1 MLRRSLEATANHPGS
16 PAWKGFDETFRA
28 EHADPDLDRIEGTVA
43 RLEAWL
49 VESVDA
55 RRHSPVSKLPAKL
68 FGLLQ
73 VGLWRTLEL
82 TGAAIREMN
91 RNNIIASHT
100 LVRAVLETTCL
111 LFDAV
116 RLAQKSVDENEVAS
130 LNDVDKYLMDVL
142 VGFKSTGQGFSEEY
156 VARNVLTIIQRLTR
170 ELEIELMWFYE
181 GLSERAH
188 PNYLGMLGMY
198 QTSPPAGEFLVQFG
212 RPTGDRLQASMN
224 MAIGGLAIAVEMM
237 QVAMGQHDA
246 IRHAFAA
253 IAERDIYEKGYWP
266 ADVPYPVPR

>member
-1 MLRRSLEATANHPGS
+1 ME
-16 PAWKGFDETFRA
+16 GFDETFRA
-28 EHADPDLDRIEGTVA
+28 EHADADLDKIEGTAA

-68 FGLLQ
+68 FDLLQ

-91 RNNIIASHT
+91 RNNIVASHT

-116 RLAQKSVDENEVAS
+116 RLARKSVDKNELAA

-142 VGFKSTGQGFSEEY
+142 VGFKSPGWSFSEEY
-156 VARNVLTIIQRLTR
+156 IARNVLTIIQRLTR
-170 ELEIELMWFYE
+170 ELEIDLMWFYE
-181 GLSERAH
+181 GLSEHAH

-198 QTSPPAGEFLVQFG
+198 QTFLPAGEFVVQFG
-212 RPTGDRLQASMN
+212 RPTGDRLQASMK
-224 MAIGGLAIAVEMM
+224 MAVGGLAIAVEMM
-237 QVAMGQHDA
+237 QMAMEQHDA

-253 IAERDIYEKGYWP
+253 LAERDVYEEGNWP
-266 ADVPYPVPR
+266 AEVPYPVPR